1 MCKEERE
8 IFERRDEYE
17 YEHDAR
23 ACGAGN
29 ECLVCAGSIRCTLTK
44 RRHVT
49 TEGGRGPNFF
59 FLDCGRESLVVE
71 IDLDMARYD
80 VVLVKGQAT

>member
-8 IFERRDEYE
+8 IFVGRDEYE
-17 YEHDAR
+17 YEY
-23 ACGAGN
+23 ACPVGRGMK
-29 ECLVCAGSIRCTLTK
+29 CLVCAGSIRCTLTT

-49 TEGGRGPNFF
+49 MEGGRGPNFF